1 MSGLVKTLSS
11 LTFDEGRWISI
22 MSMQFETIRDLRT
35 RNEALE
41 TAVSPLNEKHAQ
53 ELEAMKI
60 DDAVVIYTN
69 VTIINDGVVVQKDLI
84 DRRYKLYTDEWFS

>member
-1 MSGLVKTLSS
+1 MAGLVKTLSS

>member
-22 MSMQFETIRDLRT
+22 MSMQFETIMDLHT
-35 RNEALE
+35 QNEALE

-60 DDAVVIYTN
+60 DDAVVIYTD
-69 VTIINDGVVVQKDLI
+69 VTINDGVVVQKDLV
-84 DRRYKLYTDEWFS
+84 DRRYRWH

>member
-22 MSMQFETIRDLRT
+22 MSMQFETIRYLRT
-35 RNEALE
+35 RSEALE

-53 ELEAMKI
+53 ELEATKN
-60 DDAVVIYTN
+60 DDAVVIYTD
-69 VTIINDGVVVQKDLI
+69 VTINDGVVVQKDLI